1 MLKRLVVGLSLG
13 LVTGMVLA
21 VALVQGLNVSFMTTG
36 GAVLAYLAAAASGG
50 IVGLVAGKPIWSSEG
65 KIESGLKAVFGMV
78 LALGGMWALRKFGT
92 TTMDLTALKAGVGPF
107 GELPFTSL
115 PIITGVLGAFFELDN
130 TPADKDD
137 DKKGEKGGGTKVRVG
152 DKAADTEESEEV
164 EEEEEAP
171 KAKKK
176 R

>member
-1 MLKRLVVGLSLG
+1 MVKRLVVGLSIG
-13 LVTGMVLA
+13 LVTGIVLA
-21 VALVQGLNVSFMTTG
+21 VALVQGLNVSFMTAG

-50 IVGLVAGKPIWSSEG
+50 IVGLVTGKPIWASEG
-65 KIESGLKAVFGMV
+65 KIESILKAAVGAV
-78 LALGGMWALRKFGT
+78 LALGGMWLLRRFGT
-92 TTMDLTALKAGVGPF
+92 MPLDLTALKAGIGPI

-115 PIITGVLGAFFELDN
+115 PIITGVLGAFYEIDN

-137 DKKGEKGGGTKVRVG
+137 ESKGEKGGGGKVRVA
-152 DKAADTEESEEV
+152 DKAAESEEAEAD

>member
-1 MLKRLVVGLSLG
+1 MVKRLVVGLSIG
-13 LVTGMVLA
+13 LVTGIVLA
-21 VALVQGLNVSFMTTG
+21 VALVQGLNVSFMTAG

-50 IVGLVAGKPIWSSEG
+50 IVGLVTGKPIWASEG
-65 KIESGLKAVFGMV
+65 KIESILKAAVGAV
-78 LALGGMWALRKFGT
+78 LALGGMWLLRRFGT
-92 TTMDLTALKAGVGPF
+92 MPLDLTALKAGIGPI

-115 PIITGVLGAFFELDN
+115 PIITGVLGAFYEIDN

-137 DKKGEKGGGTKVRVG
+137 ESKGEKGGGKVRVA
-152 DKAADTEESEEV
+152 DKAAASEEAEEE